1 MGMNFGARTV
11 MQPIRTA
18 LALATL
24 VACGAFASA
33 NAQQQNKPGNEPSKR
48 PIIINDPSASRPPP
62 QPRERNYVGPGP
74 SIAPPMERVP
84 QVAPLAQP
92 PTR

>member
-1 MGMNFGARTV
+1 MSGARTV
-11 MQPIRTA
+11 MQLIRTA
-18 LALATL
+18 VALAIL
-24 VACGAFASA
+24 AACGAFTSA
-33 NAQQQNKPGNEPSKR
+33 TAQQHKPGDQPPKR

-62 QPRERNYVGPGP
+62 LPHERNYVGPGP
-74 SIAPPMERVP
+74 SLAPPMERVP